1 MIENLWICING
12 IVPIFLL
19 VGLGI
24 LLRKW
29 NIADETFGQKATTVV
44 FRLVLPVMIFQ
55 DIAAAEFETN
65 FDGKAIGIVAV
76 SIVLWFLLSWVLS
89 RIVTP
94 DDKKRAAFAQG
105 AFRANYAI
113 LGFPLTKVIF
123 GQAGLTNGPVILA
136 MGMVL
141 LNIFSVITLET
152 FLGKKK
158 GIRGTLTGIAK
169 NPIIVSAVLGT
180 AFNLSGLSI
189 PTVLDK
195 TITYVADMCVPLSLI
210 TVGIS
215 MQYKGFKDILPLS
228 IGASL
233 LKTLFLPL
241 VFLPVAYLLGIRGD
255 TLGALFV
262 FWASPSAVAGYAM
275 TRDMG
280 GDYDLY
286 GNIIIFSTLF
296 SFFVIF
302 FGVFIL
308 KNLGIV

>member
-29 NIADETFGQKATTVV
+29 GIADEVFGQKATTVV

-55 DIAAAEFETN
+55 DIASAEFETS
-65 FDGKAIGIVAV
+65 FDGKAVGLVAI
-76 SIVLWFLLSWVLS
+76 SICIWFLLSFLLT
-89 RIVTP
+89 RIVT
-94 DDKKRAAFAQG
+94 KENGRRAAFSQG

-136 MGMVL
+136 MSMVL

-158 GIRGTLTGIAK
+158 GIRGTLSGIAK
-169 NPIIVSAVLGT
+169 NPIILAAVLGT
-180 AFNLSGLSI
+180 AFNLSGLRI
-189 PTVLDK
+189 PTVFDK
-195 TITYVADMCVPLSLI
+195 TISYVADMCVPLSLI

-215 MQYKGFKDILPLS
+215 MKYAGFKEILPLS
-228 IGASL
+228 VGASL
-233 LKTLFLPL
+233 LKTFFLPL
-241 VFLPVAYLLGIRGD
+241 VFLPIAYLIGIRGD

-302 FGVFIL
+302 FGVFLL